1 MSEKNESVE
10 QKAEAQQE
18 AFQMA
23 HMQDRAKVIYI
34 YKKHKNK
41 KKKKTNPKPCHN
53 GGYRMADLEK
63 VMTPLELAQYTK
75 KKEDLNKALT
85 VLNNLK
91 TQGNNL
97 GEYTDR
103 VFNRLSLGNIDGY
116 IKFLSKQVRPLFE
129 NIKRWKSFAN
139 DVRADIKG
147 ILAPAIKRLD
157 NINSKEPYKPQE
169 VLRRFTADVNAGE
182 NTPKKGSYTLSRH
195 DALVLVKELS
205 DVITGNP
212 KAQRIEIFIAS
223 K

>member
-1 MSEKNESVE
+1 MSEKNESVK

-23 HMQDRAKVIYI
+23 HMQARAKVSYN
-34 YKKHKNK
+34 YKKH
-41 KKKKTNPKPCHN
+41 KPCHN

-85 VLNNLK
+85 VLSNLK

-129 NIKRWKSFAN
+129 NIKRWKSCAN
-139 DVRADIKG
+139 DARADIKG
-147 ILAPAIKRLD
+147 ILTPAIKRLD
-157 NINSKEPYKPQE
+157 NIYKPQE

>member
-18 AFQMA
+18 AP
-23 HMQDRAKVIYI
+23 KVIYI

-53 GGYRMADLEK
+53 GSYRMADLEK
-63 VMTPLELAQYTK
+63 VMTPVELAQYTK

-85 VLNNLK
+85 ELNKLK
-91 TQGNNL
+91 TQANNL
-97 GEYTDR
+97 SEYTDQ

-116 IKFLSKQVRPLFE
+116 IKFLSKQVKPLLE
-129 NIKRWKSFAN
+129 NIKRWKACVK
-139 DVRADIKG
+139 DVRVDIKR
-147 ILAPAIKRLD
+147 ILEPAIKRLD
-157 NINSKEPYKPQE
+157 NINSKEPFKPQE
-169 VLRRFTADVNAGE
+169 VLRRFTADVKAGE

-195 DALVLVKELS
+195 DALVLVKEIS

-223 K
+223 N

>member
-23 HMQDRAKVIYI
+23 HMQARAKVSYN
-34 YKKHKNK
+34 YKKH
-41 KKKKTNPKPCHN
+41 KPCHN

-85 VLNNLK
+85 VLSNLK

-129 NIKRWKSFAN
+129 NIKRWKSCAN
-139 DVRADIKG
+139 DARADIKG
-147 ILAPAIKRLD
+147 ILTPAIKRLD
-157 NINSKEPYKPQE
+157 NIYKPQE

>member
-18 AFQMA
+18 AP
-23 HMQDRAKVIYI
+23 KVIYI

-63 VMTPLELAQYTK
+63 VMTPLELAQYNK

-85 VLNNLK
+85 ELDKLKKQANNLS
-91 TQGNNL
+91 
-97 GEYTDR
+97 EYTDR

-116 IKFLSKQVRPLFE
+116 IKLLSKQVRPLLE
-129 NIKRWKSFAN
+129 NIKRWKSCVD

-147 ILAPAIKRLD
+147 ILEPAIKRLD
-157 NINSKEPYKPQE
+157 NINSKEQFKPQE
-169 VLRRFTADVNAGE
+169 VLRRFTADVKAGE

-195 DALVLVKELS
+195 DALVLVKEIS
-205 DVITGNP
+205 NVITGNP
-212 KAQRIEIFIAS
+212 KAQHIEIFIAS
-223 K
+223 N

>member
-18 AFQMA
+18 AP
-23 HMQDRAKVIYI
+23 KVIYI

-63 VMTPLELAQYTK
+63 VMTPLELAQYNK

-85 VLNNLK
+85 ELNKLK
-91 TQGNNL
+91 TQANNL
-97 GEYTDR
+97 SEYTDQ

-116 IKFLSKQVRPLFE
+116 IKLLTKQVRPLLE
-129 NIKRWKSFAN
+129 NIKRWKSCVN
-139 DVRADIKG
+139 EVRADIKG

-157 NINSKEPYKPQE
+157 NINSKEPFKPQE
-169 VLRRFTADVNAGE
+169 VLRRFTADVKSGE
-182 NTPKKGSYTLSRH
+182 NTPKKGSYNLSRH
-195 DALVLVKELS
+195 DALMLVKEIS

-223 K
+223 N

>member
-18 AFQMA
+18 TP
-23 HMQDRAKVIYI
+23 KVIYI

-63 VMTPLELAQYTK
+63 VMTPLELAQYNK

-85 VLNNLK
+85 ELNKLK
-91 TQGNNL
+91 TQANNL
-97 GEYTDR
+97 SEYTDR

-116 IKFLSKQVRPLFE
+116 IKLLSKQVRPLLE
-129 NIKRWKSFAN
+129 NIKRWKSCVN
-139 DVRADIKG
+139 DVRADIKR

-157 NINSKEPYKPQE
+157 NINSKEPFKPQE
-169 VLRRFTADVNAGE
+169 VLRRFTADVKAGE

-195 DALVLVKELS
+195 DALVLVKEIS

-223 K
+223 N

>member
-1 MSEKNESVE
+1 MSEKNESVK

-23 HMQDRAKVIYI
+23 HMQARAKVSYN
-34 YKKHKNK
+34 YKKH
-41 KKKKTNPKPCHN
+41 KPCHN

-85 VLNNLK
+85 VLSNLK

-129 NIKRWKSFAN
+129 NIKRWKSCAN
-139 DVRADIKG
+139 DARADIKG
-147 ILAPAIKRLD
+147 ILTPAIKRLD
-157 NINSKEPYKPQE
+157 NIYKPQE
-169 VLRRFTADVNAGE
+169 VLCRFTADVNAGE

>member
-18 AFQMA
+18 AP
-23 HMQDRAKVIYI
+23 KVIYI

-63 VMTPLELAQYTK
+63 VMTPLELAQYNK

-85 VLNNLK
+85 ELNKLK
-91 TQGNNL
+91 TQANNL
-97 GEYTDR
+97 SEYTDQ

-116 IKFLSKQVRPLFE
+116 IKLLSKQVKPLLE
-129 NIKRWKSFAN
+129 NIKRWKSCVN

-147 ILAPAIKRLD
+147 ILQPAIKRLD
-157 NINSKEPYKPQE
+157 NINSKEPFKPQE
-169 VLRRFTADVNAGE
+169 VLRRFTADVKPGE
-182 NTPKKGSYTLSRH
+182 STPKKGSYTLSRH
-195 DALVLVKELS
+195 DALVLVKEIS
-205 DVITGNP
+205 NVITENP

-223 K
+223 N

>member
-1 MSEKNESVE
+1 MSEKNESVK

-23 HMQDRAKVIYI
+23 HMRARAKVSYN
-34 YKKHKNK
+34 YKKH
-41 KKKKTNPKPCHN
+41 KPCHN

-85 VLNNLK
+85 VLSNLK

-129 NIKRWKSFAN
+129 NIKRWKSCAN
-139 DVRADIKG
+139 DARADIKG

-157 NINSKEPYKPQE
+157 NINSKELYKPQE

>member
-18 AFQMA
+18 TP
-23 HMQDRAKVIYI
+23 KVIYI

-63 VMTPLELAQYTK
+63 VMTPLELAQYNK

-85 VLNNLK
+85 ELNKLK
-91 TQGNNL
+91 TQANNL
-97 GEYTDR
+97 SEYTDR

-116 IKFLSKQVRPLFE
+116 IKLLSKQVRPLLE
-129 NIKRWKSFAN
+129 NIKRWKSCVN

-157 NINSKEPYKPQE
+157 NINSKEPFKPQE
-169 VLRRFTADVNAGE
+169 VLKKFEKSVETKEG
-182 NTPKKGSYTLSRH
+182 TPKKACYNLSRE
-195 DALVLVKELS
+195 DALMLVKEITDMLKANPNGRRI
-205 DVITGNP
+205 DV
-212 KAQRIEIFIAS
+212 FIAAI
-223 K
+223 

>member
-18 AFQMA
+18 AP
-23 HMQDRAKVIYI
+23 KVIYI
-34 YKKHKNK
+34 YKKRKNK
-41 KKKKTNPKPCHN
+41 KKKKTNPKPCRN

-75 KKEDLNKALT
+75 KKEELGKALT
-85 VLNNLK
+85 ELDKLKKQANNLS
-91 TQGNNL
+91 
-97 GEYTDR
+97 EYTDQ
-103 VFNRLSLGNIDGY
+103 VFNHLSLGNIDGY
-116 IKFLSKQVRPLFE
+116 IKLLTKQVKPLLE
-129 NIKRWKSFAN
+129 NIKRWKSCVN

-169 VLRRFTADVNAGE
+169 VLRRFTADVKAGE
-182 NTPKKGSYTLSRH
+182 STPKKGSYTLSRH
-195 DALVLVKELS
+195 DALVLVKEIS

-223 K
+223 N

>member
-18 AFQMA
+18 AP
-23 HMQDRAKVIYI
+23 KVIYI

-63 VMTPLELAQYTK
+63 VMTPLELAQYNK
-75 KKEDLNKALT
+75 KKEDLGKALT
-85 VLNNLK
+85 ELNKLK
-91 TQGNNL
+91 TQANNL
-97 GEYTDR
+97 SEYTDQ

-116 IKFLSKQVRPLFE
+116 VKLLSKQVRPLLE
-129 NIKRWKSFAN
+129 NIKRWKSCVN
-139 DVRADIKG
+139 DIRADIKG
-147 ILAPAIKRLD
+147 ILEPAIKRLD
-157 NINSKEPYKPQE
+157 NINSKEPFKPQE
-169 VLRRFTADVNAGE
+169 VLRRFTADVKSGE

-195 DALVLVKELS
+195 DALMLVKEIS

-223 K
+223 N